1 MPIACLRVPHFALRV
16 ALLERPELDGVP
28 LVLSAPSAGRII
40 VADRT
45 PEAAARGIQ
54 IGMAI
59 REATALC
66 PETVVLTPDPVRE
79 ATLGER
85 LLTALEALSPSVEAD
100 AAEPGCWYVDLRG
113 LDRQLGLPPQAAQ
126 GLLTL
131 APPALRPRVGVAPGK
146 FAARVAA
153 GRAGPGTAR
162 VVDPAEVQS
171 FLAGEAI
178 TWLPL
183 PPETLRRL
191 ERLGLR
197 TLGALRALPAAA
209 VAARFGPAGRHA
221 WELAGGRDDAP
232 VRPRP
237 REETIVETLDLDAPA
252 TSRETLL
259 IGMTRLVLGA
269 FGRPAMRS
277 RHVRQARL
285 RATLEGGRSWE
296 KTATLREPAGAQ
308 KLVETL
314 GYRLQAVELS
324 GAVEALAL
332 ELTGLTG
339 AVAKQP
345 SLPGLRRGS
354 RRGPVPR
361 SLVDATRQLKQRY
374 GTSPLYRIVEVE
386 PWSRIPERR
395 HALISYDP

>member
-16 ALLERPELDGVP
+16 ALLERPEFDGVP

-45 PEAAARGIQ
+45 PEATARGIQ

-79 ATLGER
+79 ATIGER
-85 LLTALEALSPSVEAD
+85 LLTALEDLSPSVEAD
-100 AAEPGCWYVDLRG
+100 AAEPGCWYIDLRG
-113 LDRQLGLPPQAAQ
+113 LGRRLGPSQEAAQ
-126 GLLTL
+126 CLLAV
-131 APPALRPRVGVAPGK
+131 APAALRPRVGIAPGK

-153 GRAGPGTAR
+153 GRARPGTAG
-162 VVDPAEVQS
+162 VVDAAEVQH
-171 FLAGEAI
+171 FLAGEAT

-197 TLGALRALPAAA
+197 TLGALRALPAPA

-221 WELAGGRDDAP
+221 WELAGGWDDAP
-232 VRPRP
+232 IQPRP
-237 REETIVETLDLDAPA
+237 RAETVVETLELDTPA

-259 IGMTRLVLGA
+259 IGVTRLVLRA
-269 FGRPAMRS
+269 FGRPVMRN

-324 GAVEALAL
+324 GAVETLTL

-339 AVAKQP
+339 EVAKQP
-345 SLPGLRRGS
+345 SLPGLRRVS
-354 RRGPVPR
+354 RRSHVPR
-361 SLVDATRQLKQRY
+361 PLVDATRQLKQRY
-374 GTSPLYRIVEVE
+374 GASPLYRIVEVE

>member
-1 MPIACLRVPHFALRV
+1 MSIACLRVPHFALRV
-16 ALLERPELDGVP
+16 ALLERPDLDGAP
-28 LVLSAPSAGRII
+28 LVLSSPPGGRII

-45 PEAAARGIQ
+45 LEAAARGIQ
-54 IGMAI
+54 TGMAL

-66 PETVVLTPDPVRE
+66 PEAVVLAPDPVRE
-79 ATLGER
+79 TTMGER
-85 LLTALEALSPSVEAD
+85 LLAALEDLSPTVEAD
-100 AAEPGCWYVDLRG
+100 PTEPGCWYVDLRG
-113 LDRQLGLPPQAAQ
+113 LDRRLGPPQEAAQ
-126 GLLTL
+126 SLLAIT
-131 APPALRPRVGVAPGK
+131 PPALRPRVGIAPGK

-153 GRAGPGTAR
+153 GRATPGAAR
-162 VVDPAEVQS
+162 VVDAAEVQS
-171 FLAGEAI
+171 FLAGEA
-178 TWLPL
+178 TAWLPL

-197 TLGALRALPAAA
+197 TLGELRALPAPA

-237 REETIVETLDLDAPA
+237 RAETVVETLELDVPA

-259 IGMTRLVLGA
+259 IGVTRLVLRA
-269 FGRPAMRS
+269 FGRLAMRN

-285 RATLEGGRSWE
+285 WATLEGGRSWE

-308 KLVETL
+308 KMVETL

-324 GAVEALAL
+324 GAVEALTL

-339 AVAKQP
+339 EVAKQP
-345 SLPGLRRGS
+345 SLPGLRRVS
-354 RRGPVPR
+354 RRGQVPR
-361 SLVDATRQLKQRY
+361 PLVDATRQLKQRY